1 MITKMILSAVLN
13 TPANLENSPVAIGL
27 EKVIFIPAPKK
38 GNPRESSNH
47 HIIALLSQ
55 VSKAMLK
62 ILQARLQ
69 QFVNMEFPDPAG
81 LGSSIACHPERGGG
95 VYGPPAPAQP
105 DLKSPQ
111 GAG

>member
-69 QFVNMEFPDPAG
+69 QFVNMEFPDVDTVFRKDRG
-81 LGSSIACHPERGGG
+81 TSDQIANIYWSTE
-95 VYGPPAPAQP
+95 
-105 DLKSPQ
+105 KK
-111 GAG
+111 

>member
-27 EKVIFIPAPKK
+27 EKVIFIPATKK

-69 QFVNMEFPDPAG
+69 QFVNMEFPDVDTVFRKDRG
-81 LGSSIACHPERGGG
+81 TSDQIANIYWSTE
-95 VYGPPAPAQP
+95 
-105 DLKSPQ
+105 KN
-111 GAG
+111 